1 MESEM
6 TVLPRI
12 CALFLALALP
22 IEAAALT
29 LGDLEGRWRGEGT
42 LTLNNE
48 PEQRLRCQIRFRAA
62 AGGRS
67 FFSGRC
73 ATAQASRSFTYMLIP
88 SGRGIVRAENQM
100 TMPDTPPQTMEG
112 LLGTDSLRFQGE
124 GQALIELRLVGGE
137 LEFRIQGDGS
147 DGFAHGQAQLR
158 RATGDDSRP

>member
-1 MESEM
+1 MR
-6 TVLPRI
+6 V
-12 CALFLALALP
+12 
-22 IEAAALT
+22 
-29 LGDLEGRWRGEGT
+29 
-42 LTLNNE
+42 
-48 PEQRLRCQIRFRAA
+48 
-62 AGGRS
+62 
-67 FFSGRC
+67 
-73 ATAQASRSFTYMLIP
+73 TYMLIP

-100 TMPDTPPQTMEG
+100 TMPDMPPQTMEG